1 MAELWKGAPV
11 AAALSERTAADAA
24 ALKERGIIPTLAIF
38 RVGERDDDL
47 AYERGA
53 MKRCEKV
60 GVAVK
65 NVVLPADVDSDT
77 FFFTLDELNRDD
89 SVHGILMFRP
99 LPKQLD
105 GEKARRMLSPAKD
118 VDGCTDGSLA
128 GVFTNTAV
136 GFPPCTAQAA
146 MELLKY
152 YGVALKGKRA
162 VVIGRSLVIGRPVAM
177 MLMHA
182 NATVTVCHTRTVDVP
197 AVAREADVLVAASG
211 QMESVGASYLKPGQ
225 IVIDVGIGWNE
236 LKQKLCGD
244 VCFEEAEPLVAA
256 LTPVP
261 GGVGSVTT
269 AVLCSHVVEAAR
281 RAVDPVR
288 ER

>member
-1 MAELWKGAPV
+1 MAEIWKGAPV
-11 AAALSERTAADAA
+11 AAALSETVAAEAA
-24 ALKERGIIPTLAIF
+24 ALRERGVEPTLAIL

-65 NVVLPADVDSDT
+65 NVVLPGDVDGET
-77 FFFTLDELNRDD
+77 FFSALEDLNTDPA
-89 SVHGILMFRP
+89 VHGILMFRP

-105 GEKARRMLSPAKD
+105 GEMARRLLAPEKD

-128 GVFTNTAV
+128 GVFTNTPL

-146 MELLKY
+146 MEMLRY
-152 YGVALKGKRA
+152 YGVDPKGKRVA
-162 VVIGRSLVIGRPVAM
+162 VIGRSLVIGRPVAM

-182 NATVTVCHTRTVDVP
+182 NATVTICHTRTVDVP
-197 AVAREADVLVAASG
+197 AVTREADIVVAASG
-211 QMESVGASYLKPGQ
+211 QMESVGAGYLRPGQ

-236 LKQKLCGD
+236 AKQKLCGD
-244 VCFEEAEPLVAA
+244 VREEEAEPLAAA

-261 GGVGSVTT
+261 GGVGNVTS
-269 AVLCSHVVEAAR
+269 AVLCKHVVEAAR
-281 RAVDPVR
+281 RQMLNA
-288 ER
+288 